1 MTDIIFSFDTED
13 FTSSVAADAVV
24 EEAKLLNKYGIKG
37 GFSVVGLLAK
47 QLQSWKRQDVID
59 ALKEHI
65 IGNHSYGHTLH
76 PTINE
81 YTDLEDFDAAKREVL
96 RQETLSEDLIFD
108 ATGRKPLAF
117 CCPPGNQKSYVAMY
131 TYADM
136 GYPIYA
142 DTVCDTPDGRGMYY
156 CNIFH
161 SQYTYCMEEFFDM
174 KSEDELGAVLDMLAT
189 QKRAIVYTHPNMALF
204 SDWWDKNYKK
214 YNHCEF
220 GEWEPC
226 ERRPLEETQRYYR
239 YLDRFMQLIKE
250 DPRFHISNYE
260 ELAAKLKAER
270 ERIVYKKDVPYLEA
284 ALKQKFYPLSVPYS
298 LSIAD
303 VFLAAREFLLGA
315 KEHICEK
322 VYGFLDMPYAIGEE
336 TVVSAYDVVEAAK
349 AMDVTGFLPCE
360 IFVGGV
366 KLGPGDWLR
375 AALEVLQGKTEVVL
389 QPGPQLPSLDEVP
402 MIRDCNFKGE
412 WMQSDEFEDRYLSKR
427 LKLQSWTMRFVE
439 F

>member
-24 EEAKLLNKYGIKG
+24 QEANLLKKHGIKG

-47 QLQSWKRQDVID
+47 QLQNWGRQDVID

-81 YTDLEDFDAAKREVL
+81 YTDLEDFDAAQKEVL
-96 RQETLSEDLIFD
+96 RQESISEDLIYNMS
-108 ATGRKPLAF
+108 GRKPLAF

-142 DTVCDTPDGRGMYY
+142 DTVCDTSDGRGMYY

-161 SQYTYCMEEFFDM
+161 SQYTYCMEDFFDM
-174 KSEDELGAVLDMLAT
+174 KSEEELQAVLDMLAT

-204 SDWWDKNYKK
+204 SDWWDKNYRK

-220 GEWEPC
+220 GEWEEC
-226 ERRPLEETQRYYR
+226 QRRTPDETQRYYR

-260 ELAAKLKAER
+260 ELEAKLKAEK
-270 ERIVYKKDVPYLEA
+270 ERVISIADVPRLA
-284 ALKQKFYPLSVPYS
+284 DVLQQKFYPLSVPCS

-303 VFLAAREFLLGA
+303 VFLAAREFLLGGR
-315 KEHICEK
+315 EHKCGK
-322 VYGFLDMPYAIGEE
+322 VYGFLDTPYALCEDV
-336 TVVSAYDVVEAAK
+336 VVSAEGVIEAAK
-349 AMDVTGFLPCE
+349 AMDVARFLPTE
-360 IFVGGV
+360 IMVDEV

-375 AALEVLQGKTEVVL
+375 AALAVLQGKEKVVL
-389 QPGPQLPSLDEVP
+389 QPGPQQPSLDEAP
-402 MIRDCNFKGE
+402 MIRDCYFKGE

-427 LKLQSWTMRFVE
+427 LRLQAWTMRFVD

>member
-24 EEAKLLNKYGIKG
+24 EEAKLLNKHGIKG
-37 GFSVVGLLAK
+37 GFAVVGLLAK
-47 QLQSWKRQDVID
+47 QLQNWGRQDVIE

-81 YTDLEDFDAAKREVL
+81 YTDLEDFEAAKGEVL
-96 RQETLSEDLIFD
+96 RQERLSEDLTYGM
-108 ATGRKPLAF
+108 AGRKPLAF

-131 TYADM
+131 AYADM

-161 SQYTYCMEEFFDM
+161 AQYTYCMEEFFDM
-174 KSEDELGAVLDMLAT
+174 KSEEELGAVLDFLAT
-189 QKRAIVYTHPNMALF
+189 QKRAIVYTHPNQALF
-204 SDWWDKNYKK
+204 SEWWDKNYKK
-214 YNHCEF
+214 YNRCAF

-226 ERRPLEETQRYYR
+226 RRRPLEETERYYR
-239 YLDRFMQLIKE
+239 YLDRFMQMIQE
-250 DPRFHISNYE
+250 DPRFHVSNYE
-260 ELAAKLKAER
+260 ELAAKLAAQPERVIRRAE
-270 ERIVYKKDVPYLEA
+270 VPMLAET
-284 ALKQKFYPLSVPYS
+284 LSQRFYPLNAPCS
-298 LSIAD
+298 LSLAD
-303 VFLAAREFLLGA
+303 VFLAARDFLLGET
-315 KEHICEK
+315 EHRCGK
-322 VYGFLDMPYAIGEE
+322 VYGFLDTPYAIEE
-336 TVVSAYDVVEAAK
+336 AVTVSAADVVEAAK
-349 AMDVTGFLPCE
+349 AMDVSGFLPGE
-360 IFVGGV
+360 ITVGRI

-375 AALEVLQGKTEVVL
+375 AALEVLQGAETVTL
-389 QPGPQLPSLDEVP
+389 QPGPQLPSLDEAP
-402 MIRDCNFKGE
+402 QLRDCYFKGE

-427 LKLQSWTMRFVE
+427 LKLQSWTMRFVD

>member
-13 FTSSVAADAVV
+13 FTSSIAADAVV
-24 EEAKLLNKYGIKG
+24 EEAKMLKKHGIKG

-59 ALKEHI
+59 AMKEHI

-96 RQETLSEDLIFD
+96 RQETLSEDLICEM
-108 ATGRKPLAF
+108 AGRKPLAF

-161 SQYTYCMEEFFDM
+161 AQYTYCMEEFFDM
-174 KSEDELGAVLDMLAT
+174 KSEDELAAVLDMLAT

-214 YNHCEF
+214 YNRCEF
-220 GEWEPC
+220 GEWEAC
-226 ERRPLEETQRYYR
+226 QRRPEEETQRYYR
-239 YLDRFMQLIKE
+239 FLDHFIQLIKE

-260 ELAAKLKAER
+260 ELAEKLAAEK
-270 ERIVYKKDVPYLEA
+270 ERILTAQDVPMLAA
-284 ALKQKFYPLSVPYS
+284 ALKQKFYPLNVPCSV
-298 LSIAD
+298 SIAD
-303 VFLAAREFLLGA
+303 VFLAAREFLLGGR
-315 KEHICEK
+315 EHTCGK
-322 VYGFLDMPYAIGEE
+322 VYGFLDTPYAIDEE
-336 TVVSAYDVVEAAK
+336 VVVSAADVMEAAK
-349 AMDVTGFLPCE
+349 SMDVTGFLPAS
-360 IFVGGV
+360 IQVGSQII
-366 KLGPGDWLR
+366 GPADWLR
-375 AALEVLQGKTEVVL
+375 AALEVLQGKAEVVL
-389 QPGPQLPSLDEVP
+389 QPGLQLPPLDEVP
-402 MIRDCNFKGE
+402 MIRDCYFKGE

-427 LKLQSWTMRFVE
+427 LRLQSWTMRFVD